1 MPHQDTEDLRT
12 PAAQFKLLMEPIQKL
27 SFQAIYRHGNATLHL
42 SGIAIVA
49 LLTFGWNQQ
58 RNLGERF
65 EEARNAVRVS
75 LDAVKLPGSFQALMV
90 ALRACGHELAS
101 TLIKYLLKHLSDS
114 PSWLLLGRP
123 TFAVDGSQFAVPRTK
138 KNLDAFAAA
147 SRKAKSSYK
156 NAADR
161 AKAQTTQI
169 AVSLCMHLGTGF
181 PAFWNI
187 GGSADSERSLLLSM
201 LDRLPPNSRLV
212 MDAYYF
218 GYDFWN
224 QLINRSMTFVVRA
237 GKNIDL
243 LGQLSL
249 PGKVQCRGNL
259 VLYWPQA
266 AVDSDS
272 RRSF

>member
-123 TFAVDGSQFAVPRTK
+123 TFAVDGSQFAVPGPKRNWTPSPPPREKPSPATK
-138 KNLDAFAAA
+138 
-147 SRKAKSSYK
+147 
-156 NAADR
+156 
-161 AKAQTTQI
+161 TQ
-169 AVSLCMHLGTGF
+169 
-181 PAFWNI
+181 PI
-187 GGSADSERSLLLSM
+187 GPKHRPLRSQSHC
-201 LDRLPPNSRLV
+201 V
-212 MDAYYF
+212 C
-218 GYDFWN
+218 
-224 QLINRSMTFVVRA
+224 T
-237 GKNIDL
+237 
-243 LGQLSL
+243 
-249 PGKVQCRGNL
+249 
-259 VLYWPQA
+259 
-266 AVDSDS
+266 
-272 RRSF
+272 